1 MTEKT
6 MLIMMLLR
14 IKGIGGQSVQ
24 KIMPLLSDFT
34 RAVDK
39 WETIGKI
46 PLPTINKAVTSGKLS
61 AQTWGKAYLDVTEEL
76 KQAKKLNIKILNY
89 LDTAYPQQLLKLKHF
104 PVIVYVKGNI
114 KLLNAP
120 KRIAIV
126 GTRTPS
132 TAAIDTE
139 IQITKQVSQLGY
151 VVISGLA
158 KGCDTYAHRFAKET
172 IAVLAHGLD
181 RPTYPAQNATLAAR
195 ILEQGGTL
203 FSTYP
208 LGTKLKP
215 AYLAARDEW
224 ESGLSDGVIV
234 VETGA
239 TGGTQ
244 ITIDFARK
252 QGKPL
257 GVLRF
262 QQAQVDNFRNDP
274 VIEVISNRKT
284 LSNFLKKIQT

>member
-1 MTEKT
+1 

>member
-1 MTEKT
+1 

-24 KIMPLLSDFT
+24 KIMTLLSDFT

-61 AQTWGKAYLDVTEEL
+61 ATTWEKAYLDVTEEL

-104 PVIVYVKGNI
+104 PVLVYVKGNI

-120 KRIAIV
+120 KRVAIV

-181 RPTYPAQNATLAAR
+181 QPTYPAQNATLAAR